1 MKFLCIVPIF
11 NEESKLKA
19 LLEEIVIFRK
29 KNLNLDFLLINNGST
44 DKSLEIIKKYDF
56 RVISFDKNYGVGF
69 ALIQGLSIAIKEDY
83 NFVIH
88 LAGNGKMD
96 PMQIELFLEKVIQ
109 EQYNFVSGS
118 RFLEKNSYATNP
130 IARIFMIR
138 VLSFFIRAIYKKKI
152 TDATC
157 GFRCFEVKL
166 FKKHFEYLNKK
177 KFYTY
182 KYEYYTFGKALLC
195 KNVRFTEV
203 SVSMRYTKKNYSKI
217 KPIIDW
223 IPIIFGWVEARFD
236 SKKI

>member
-109 EQYNFVSGS
+109 EQYNF
-118 RFLEKNSYATNP
+118 
-130 IARIFMIR
+130 
-138 VLSFFIRAIYKKKI
+138 
-152 TDATC
+152 
-157 GFRCFEVKL
+157 
-166 FKKHFEYLNKK
+166 
-177 KFYTY
+177 
-182 KYEYYTFGKALLC
+182 
-195 KNVRFTEV
+195 
-203 SVSMRYTKKNYSKI
+203 I
-217 KPIIDW
+217 KW
-223 IPIIFGWVEARFD
+223 
-236 SKKI
+236 K